1 MPVACTNGRNPKR
14 HEQESRNRSIK
25 ALRLAEEQQ
34 QKPNHIKVKP
44 LHMPPT
50 LWQGTDA
57 AEGTHLQNDQEL
69 PVEQNMPVWTSCV
82 WKIAACPKWVSEVGV
97 SSNLSRN
104 CCHCSK
110 MRRCWWKLLTASA
123 ASISCWFATSFSD
136 AWCAGGSQTWLDGI
150 CSRSVFCFCRT
161 RNSDGKC
168 KWLVGLAQI
177 STKLKIHPYRAWLGQ
192 HLVIW
197 WPSLLVASH
206 GQPRGSPK
214 VGLIGQNS
222 RPSEMRNAS
231 TRWLVFYDVSVNL
244 PLVYM
249 FHPC

>member
-1 MPVACTNGRNPKR
+1 
-14 HEQESRNRSIK
+14 
-25 ALRLAEEQQ
+25 
-34 QKPNHIKVKP
+34 
-44 LHMPPT
+44 
-50 LWQGTDA
+50 
-57 AEGTHLQNDQEL
+57 
-69 PVEQNMPVWTSCV
+69 MPVWTSCV
-82 WKIAACPKWVSEVGV
+82 WNAACPKWVSKVGV

-123 ASISCWFATSFSD
+123 ASISCWFVTSFSD

-150 CSRSVFCFCRT
+150 CRRSVFCFCRT

-214 VGLIGQNS
+214 VDPLVKTAAH
-222 RPSEMRNAS
+222 RRWEMRLQGGSYFMLQS
-231 TRWLVFYDVSVNL
+231 TYHWYICFTHVRSTFLYVQKFSRNELDNDR
-244 PLVYM
+244 M
-249 FHPC
+249 G